1 VICPHGLSLF
11 ICRDTC
17 PADLRDQRQIKNTLS
32 LRSLR
37 LVYLCQEL
45 FLMLFHET
53 GKNIFKIALVI
64 ENVTLSNPGL

>member
-1 VICPHGLSLF
+1 LTQVYLQQLTTKGSLTALDGSPDAQIEIVF
-11 ICRDTC
+11 
-17 PADLRDQRQIKNTLS
+17 LRPLG
-32 LRSLR
+32 